1 MNPFSF
7 DMMGPGSIVVLGVFA
22 VIALLLVAGIAAASI
37 IVLVILIRKKKK
49 QNDADELKTLRQD
62 PPKS

>member
-37 IVLVILIRKKKK
+37 IVLVNYI
-49 QNDADELKTLRQD
+49 
-62 PPKS
+62 